1 MRSKLCLLF
10 IYSHQHLTFLSV
22 TGDSIFYNCMNPF
35 LFQLHSGQLL
45 WFSHTVNEMTDHTVS
60 TCIRPVILRFQSG
73 ICQMIAA
80 EIDHIP
86 WTINIHISKPVAVI
100 PLFHCLII
108 FFLSI
113 IPEEFL
119 YFRICKSKCFIK
131 TLICNG
137 INRDMLPPLKSQI
150 LKWGLL
156 LSQVSTSYPRVS
168 RDFFCPDT
176 GVFSYLL
183 SGYGQFILP
192 ASFLPLHGY

>member
-156 LSQVSTSYPRVS
+156 AQ
-168 RDFFCPDT
+168 
-176 GVFSYLL
+176 
-183 SGYGQFILP
+183 
-192 ASFLPLHGY
+192 